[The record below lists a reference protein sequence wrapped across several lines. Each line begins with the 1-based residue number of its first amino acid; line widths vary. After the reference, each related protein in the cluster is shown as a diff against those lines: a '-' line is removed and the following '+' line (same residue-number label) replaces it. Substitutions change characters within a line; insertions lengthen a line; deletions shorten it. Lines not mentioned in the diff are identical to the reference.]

1 MNWTAVAA
9 VAELLAAIGVLVSLL
24 YLANQIKQN
33 TRVGLSMARQGVSNL
48 AVAGGAIFA
57 ANGDLTELLF
67 RAFTGDPLDG
77 PDGLRLQATC
87 YMLMRQYENIQ
98 YQNDLGMLSEGEWQG
113 FRENLRLFYRTDLFR
128 KYWPQEAHLFSP
140 SFRAVVDAV
149 IAETGQDDS
158 QITHMAVPKEGGATP
173 AS

>member
-9 VAELLAAIGVLVSLL
+9 VAEFLAAVGVLVSLI

-67 RAFTGDPLDG
+67 RAFTGDPPDG

-87 YMLMRQYENIQ
+87 YMVMRQYENIQ

-113 FRENLRLFYRTDLFR
+113 FRENLKLFYRTELFR

-140 SFRAVVDAV
+140 SFRRVVDAV
-149 IAETGQDDS
+149 IAETGLDDS
-158 QITHMAVPKEGGATP
+158 RIVHMALPKDSGAAP

>member
-1 MNWTAVAA
+1 MNWTAIAA
-9 VAELLAAIGVLVSLL
+9 VAELLAAIGVLVSVL

-67 RAFTGDPLDG
+67 CAFTGDPPEG

-87 YMLMRQYENIQ
+87 YMIMRQYENIQ

-113 FRENLRLFYRTDLFR
+113 FRENLKLFYRTDLFR
-128 KYWPQEAHLFSP
+128 RYWPKEAQLFSP
-140 SFRAVVDAV
+140 SFRAVVEAV
-149 IAETGQDDS
+149 IAETAQDDA
-158 QITHMAVPKEGGATP
+158 QITHMAVKKEIGD
-173 AS
+173 ASSS